1 MADEGFHEIQLNGKQ
16 LISLFMIAAVV
27 LGVTFVCGVM
37 VGRGVRAQKESAVAG
52 EMLSQGAPGAV
63 DPTAGVAALQPQ
75 AGATPQQPP
84 ASAPPSP
91 PDEDSS
97 YYSRLQDKGT
107 PVESPKA
114 GPKAKDDPKA
124 KDVPAAVS
132 VPPKPVAPAGAA
144 SGEPTGPGYSLK
156 IVAYRDRGQA
166 DALASRLSG
175 KGYSTYVVALSGKG
189 PVLYS
194 VRVGKFKTR
203 READVVRGRLERE
216 EQFKPLITR

>member
-37 VGRGVRAQKESAVAG
+37 VGRGVRAQKESAVAD
-52 EMLSQGAPGAV
+52 EVLSQGAPGAA
-63 DPTAGVAALQPQ
+63 DPTAGVAAFQPQ

-124 KDVPAAVS
+124 KDVPAAIS

>member
-52 EMLSQGAPGAV
+52 EMLSQGASGAV